1 MRKPIAVL
9 FKESF
14 EFSLIASRL
23 SARYSAGTSSMGNPD
38 SALRLFRSVMSL
50 TPFWVLAI
58 LGTISQK
65 QAIRNLTGDM
75 NRSSIEGI
83 RLKTGQQ
90 QRERLRSAGIST
102 GEAMLAKD
110 P

>member
-1 MRKPIAVL
+1 MRKPIAIL

-83 RLKTGQQ
+83 TPPSRRSDGRN
-90 QRERLRSAGIST
+90 REASAQAFGTIY
-102 GEAMLAKD
+102 L
-110 P
+110 